1 VVQDEPVNTGS
12 DRWSNAPPSRACNLA
27 MSGSPRQRRSG
38 STRCATAG
46 GPDLTLGVPGETG
59 FEGEPFSLRS
69 GDRSCFR
76 RVAGQYPVAA
86 DPGTHGVHAH
96 GSLFTTVTSW
106 AAAVSDPVVRPGA
119 GRRGPCGVRLEAMTH
134 APCMHKAST
143 SAPRWRSSTPD
154 LTSDWGVHQTD
165 SPNRRRTALH
175 DSAER
180 DQAYSCCGG
189 ASTMP
194 KSTWSARNTSRS
206 TGRICRA

>member
-69 GDRSCFR
+69 GDRIVFSACRRTVSRCSGPRNPRRPRSRIIVHHDDLMGCR
-76 RVAGQYPVAA
+76 RVRPRGAA
-86 DPGTHGVHAH
+86 RCRPPRPLWRQVGGYDPRPVHAQSQH
-96 GSLFTTVTSW
+96 VCTKMALQHS
-106 AAAVSDPVVRPGA
+106 RPDVGL
-119 GRRGPCGVRLEAMTH
+119 GC
-134 APCMHKAST
+134 
-143 SAPRWRSSTPD
+143 TPD
-154 LTSDWGVHQTD
+154 GQSQPTPYR
-165 SPNRRRTALH
+165 SPRLGRK
-175 DSAER
+175 R

-194 KSTWSARNTSRS
+194 KSTWSARNTRRS
-206 TGRICRA
+206 TGRIC